1 MEGRGRMKPPK
12 CPECGGEAILWEPNS
27 GEVVCG
33 ECGLVISETAIN
45 TGPEW
50 RAFNKSERD
59 SRSRVGIPI
68 SFSYFDMGLTT
79 MIGPVN
85 RDCYGKKIPL
95 ESRIR
100 MFRLRR
106 RNRISRVNAWIDRN
120 IAEAMAELDKLTDS
134 LHIPSMVKEKA
145 AVIYRKALKKD
156 LVRGRSIA
164 EIAAASLY
172 AACRVAGTPRTLKD
186 IAIYSVKDKSDIAK
200 SYRLLLR
207 ELNLHMPVPKASLM
221 LPKIASKL
229 GVCEMIQHKAVE
241 ILREA
246 KRLKKTAGKDPKGL
260 AASALYLACVM
271 NDESITQDMIADA
284 AGVTSVTIRNRYKEL
299 KEVLDLDVSRS
310 HPKRRSKRS
319 SVQIH
324 PSTATYH
331 PDLFPSTTASDT
343 QPSKRLDTLNV

>member
-1 MEGRGRMKPPK
+1 MKPPI
-12 CPECGGEAILWEPNS
+12 CPECGGETIIWEPNS

-33 ECGLVISETAIN
+33 ECGLVISQFALN

-59 SRSRVGIPI
+59 TRSRVGVPI
-68 SFSYFDMGLTT
+68 SFSSFDMGLTT
-79 MIGPVN
+79 MIGPDN
-85 RDCYGKKIPL
+85 RDYYGNKIPL
-95 ESRIR
+95 ETRIR

-106 RNRISRVNAWIDRN
+106 RNRSSRVNSGVDRN
-120 IAEAMAELDKLTDS
+120 IAEAMAELDKMTDS

-145 AVIYRKALKKD
+145 SVIYRKALKKN

-186 IAIYSVKDKSDIAK
+186 IAIYSIKDKSEIAK

-207 ELNLHMPVPKASLM
+207 ELNLHMPVPKASLL

-246 KRLKKTAGKDPKGL
+246 KRLKATAGKDPKGL
-260 AASALYLACVM
+260 AAAALYLACVM
-271 NDESITQDMIADA
+271 NDERITQDMIADV

-299 KEVLDLDVSRS
+299 KEVLELDVSRS
-310 HPKRRSKRS
+310 HPKRKL
-319 SVQIH
+319 
-324 PSTATYH
+324 YH
-331 PDLFPSTTASDT
+331 GRVRMQTSPAPYLTNLFPSTTARDT
-343 QPSKRLDTLNV
+343 KPSKLLDTLNV